1 MAGRWRCWIL
11 AAALSG
17 LAPLLG
23 AADAPP
29 STPPAPP
36 PIVQIGSA
44 YFAKQYC
51 SCLFVVGHSEA
62 SCHAEFKP
70 LIDSFKITVDR
81 ASLPQSAKVATRLGA
96 ASEEATY
103 DRRYGCVL
111 SK

>member
-1 MAGRWRCWIL
+1 MTGRWRSLIS
-11 AAALSG
+11 AAVLLG
-17 LAPLLG
+17 IAPLIG

-29 STPPAPP
+29 PLAAAPP
-36 PIVQIGSA
+36 PIIQIGSA

-51 SCLFVVGHSEA
+51 SCLFVVGRSEA
-62 SCHAEFKP
+62 SCHAEFNP
-70 LIDSFKITVDR
+70 LIDSFKITVNR

>member
-1 MAGRWRCWIL
+1 MTGRWRSWIS

-17 LAPLLG
+17 LTLLLG

-29 STPPAPP
+29 PTPHAPP

-44 YFAKQYC
+44 YFAKQFC
-51 SCLFVVGHSEA
+51 SCLFVAGRTEA

-81 ASLPQSAKVATRLGA
+81 TGLPKNAKVATRLGTTA
-96 ASEEATY
+96 GEASY